1 MLPET
6 EHESLQNGRLS
17 VTLKH
22 SLDKKRKKA
31 SGERMSFALGDGSF
45 LLLEEIENGEKEN
58 NHKLVNHRRPGTA
71 QFSSESAQ
79 GPKLTV
85 A

>member
-6 EHESLQNGRLS
+6 AHESLQNGRLS

-45 LLLEEIENGEKEN
+45 LLLEEIENVE
-58 NHKLVNHRRPGTA
+58 
-71 QFSSESAQ
+71 
-79 GPKLTV
+79 
-85 A
+85 